1 MGEGEIMNR
10 LSLTLLS
17 VIFLISVQAGGCGGC
32 GGIQGDDGD
41 GDSDGTGDG
50 TGDSNSD
57 GTGDGLTDGAGDDS
71 NICADVTLTT
81 RRVTPTVLLLV
92 DQSGSMDED
101 FGGSGSR
108 WDVLRD
114 SLLDVPDGLIYDL
127 QSVVEFGLALYSARS
142 NDDGLPIGDC
152 PLLTTVPPGIDN
164 YDAIEAVYGPADTI
178 SDTPTG
184 DSMDAVVAMLSS
196 APDPESD
203 PAIIILCTDGEPDR
217 CEELNPQNGQAEAV
231 AAAENAYSAG
241 YRTYIISVGE
251 GTISA
256 AHLQDMANAGVGAT
270 AADPP
275 APYWEVGN
283 DEGLRDALRTIIGGE
298 LSCLIE
304 VNGEIVMDLACS
316 GRVTLNGVDL
326 PCGDPNGWHAP
337 DSKHIELL
345 GEACDTLLNTTDPTL
360 SAVFPCDAVIMI

>member
-1 MGEGEIMNR
+1 MNKIYIT
-10 LSLTLLS
+10 LFPVMFSL
-17 VIFLISVQAGGCGGC
+17 SVQAGGCGGC
-32 GGIQGDDGD
+32 GIQGGDGD
-41 GDSDGTGDG
+41 GDSDGDQDQTGDG
-50 TGDSNSD
+50 TNTD
-57 GTGDGLTDGAGDDS
+57 GTGDGLTDGPGDDS

-81 RRVTPTVLLLV
+81 RRTTPTVMLLV
-92 DQSGSMDED
+92 DQSASMDED

-114 SLLDVPDGLIYDL
+114 SLLDVPDGLINDL
-127 QSVVEFGLALYSARS
+127 QSVVEFGLTLYSARS
-142 NDDGLPIGDC
+142 NSDGLPVGEC
-152 PLLTTVPPGIDN
+152 PMLTTVPPAIDN
-164 YDAIEAVYGPADTI
+164 FDAIEAVYGPADTI

-184 DSMDAVVAMLSS
+184 DSIDAVVGILGS

-231 AAAENAYSAG
+231 AAAENAYGAG

-251 GTISA
+251 GMISA
-256 AHLQDMANAGVGAT
+256 SHLQDMANAGVGAT

-275 APYWEVGN
+275 AAYWEVGN
-283 DEGLRDALRTIIGGE
+283 DDGLRDALRTIIGGE

-304 VNGEIVMDLACS
+304 VNGEIVMELVCS
-316 GRVTLNGVDL
+316 GTVTLNGVVL
-326 PCGDPNGWHAP
+326 PCDDPNGWHAP

-345 GEACDTLLNTTDPTL
+345 GDACDTLLDTPDPTL

>member
-1 MGEGEIMNR
+1 MNK
-10 LSLTLLS
+10 
-17 VIFLISVQAGGCGGC
+17 ISKTMFMVLCSISILANGCGGC
-32 GGIQGDDGD
+32 GGIQGGDGD
-41 GDSDGTGDG
+41 GESDGDRDQTGDG
-50 TGDSNSD
+50 TNTD

-81 RRVTPTVLLLV
+81 RRVTPTVMLLV

-101 FGGSGSR
+101 FGSSGSR

-142 NDDGLPIGDC
+142 ESEC
-152 PLLTTVPPGIDN
+152 PLMTTVPPAIDN

-184 DSMDAVVAMLSS
+184 DAIDVVVDMLES
-196 APDPESD
+196 APDPEGD
-203 PAIIILCTDGEPDR
+203 PAIIVLCTDGEPDR
-217 CEELNPQNGQAEAV
+217 CEELNPQHGQEEAV
-231 AAAENAYSAG
+231 AAAENAYDAG

-251 GTISA
+251 GMISA
-256 AHLQDMANAGVGAT
+256 THLQDMADAGVGAS
-270 AADPP
+270 D
-275 APYWEVGN
+275 APYWEVG
-283 DEGLRDALRTIIGGE
+283 DDDGLRDALRTIVGGE

-304 VNGEIVMDLACS
+304 VNGEIVMDLVCS

-326 PCGDPNGWHAP
+326 PCEDPNGWHAP

-345 GEACDTLLNTTDPTL
+345 GDACDTLLNTTDPTL

>member
-1 MGEGEIMNR
+1 MKRI
-10 LSLTLLS
+10 STLLILVMFS
-17 VIFLISVQAGGCGGC
+17 ISLQSGGCGGC
-32 GGIQGDDGD
+32 GGIQSGDGD
-41 GDSDGTGDG
+41 GESDGEGDGTGDG
-50 TGDSNSD
+50 TNTD

-81 RRVTPTVLLLV
+81 RRVTPTVMLLV

-101 FGGSGSR
+101 FGSSGSR

-114 SLLDVPDGLIYDL
+114 SLLDVPDGLIHDL
-127 QSVVEFGLALYSARS
+127 QSVVEFGLTLYSARS
-142 NDDGLPIGDC
+142 DSDGLPIGEC
-152 PLLTTVPPGIDN
+152 PMLTTVPPAIDN

-184 DSMDAVVAMLSS
+184 DSIDAVVGILSAS
-196 APDPESD
+196 PDPDSD

-217 CEELNPQNGQAEAV
+217 CEELNPQNGQEEAV
-231 AAAENAYSAG
+231 TAAENAYAAG

-251 GTISA
+251 GMISA
-256 AHLQDMANAGVGAT
+256 SHLQDMADAGVGAS
-270 AADPP
+270 D
-275 APYWEVGN
+275 APYWEVGD

-304 VNGEIVMDLACS
+304 VNGEIVMDLVCS
-316 GRVTLNGVDL
+316 GRVTLNGEDL
-326 PCGDPNGWHAP
+326 PCEDPNGWHAP

-345 GEACDTLLNTTDPTL
+345 GDACDTLLNSADPTL